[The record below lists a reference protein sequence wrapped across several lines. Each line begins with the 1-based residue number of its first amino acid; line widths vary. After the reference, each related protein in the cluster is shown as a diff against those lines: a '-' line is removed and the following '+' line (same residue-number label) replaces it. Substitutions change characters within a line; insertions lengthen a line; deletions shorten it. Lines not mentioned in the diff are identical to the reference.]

1 MPLTGIP
8 NPRIV
13 SIFAGPIRITEFRDA
28 FRRTL
33 PFANR
38 WLLRRPRKRGPKIGL
53 AVSGGV
59 DSMALAALCHVLR
72 LGLSQAH
79 DTFQAFVVDHK
90 ARVGSET
97 EAYDVAS
104 RLNTMGLP
112 SQVLTLQWPPGVN
125 PAELTNFESR
135 ARTLRYQALGLA
147 CRDQGIGSLLLA
159 HHEDDQA
166 ETVLMRLADGHTGIG
181 LQGIQS
187 STEIPE
193 CFGIHGVHRSSTVSH
208 QGVARGHKQLSK
220 VNLDNAGYG
229 NSQDEAVIGLERHGI
244 KVYRPLLS
252 FSKKRLEATCL
263 RLGTTWTEDVTNKDP
278 TLGPRNVAR
287 SLLEQGRLPRA
298 LQKPSLLTL
307 AAKTMFKVVECTTI
321 AEKEFA
327 KCQILILD
335 LRSGGMIVRLPRRNF
350 AVKSLPEE
358 YTGNE
363 IGRRKFI
370 FASLLRRIIDLITP
384 LEKTTL
390 HGMAL
395 GVDHIFPELGKV
407 EYNDLDR
414 HLLDPAIS
422 VAGVNF
428 QRLVSPLPE
437 SDPRKSHKANALDPD
452 YIWMLTRQPPTA
464 SFRESYFITI
474 PPTNNSL
481 PQAPTNSSRP
491 NPVQPRPGWSSW
503 HLFDGR
509 YWIQVLNNTSHS
521 ITLRFFAEA
530 DTKPFRLSL
539 SNKTRRHFD
548 AMIKAVAPGKVR
560 YTLPALVGG
569 DGLVWALPSI
579 GVARDGLEGK
589 CQWEIRYKKIDI
601 GTHDPKV
608 VYR

>member
-1 MPLTGIP
+1 MPLKGIP

-13 SIFAGPIRITEFRDA
+13 SIGASPINITEFREA

-33 PFANR
+33 PFANG
-38 WLLRRPRKRGPKIGL
+38 WLLRRPLRRPLKIGL

-59 DSMALAALCHVLR
+59 DSMALATLCHVLH
-72 LGLSQAH
+72 LGLGQAH
-79 DTFQAFVVDHK
+79 GTFQAFVVDHK
-90 ARVGSET
+90 ARVESGSE
-97 EAYDVAS
+97 AYAVAS

-112 SQVLTLQWPPGVN
+112 SQVLTLQWPPDVS

-147 CRDQGIGSLLLA
+147 CRDQGISSLLLA

-181 LQGIQS
+181 LQGMRS

-193 CFGIHGVHRSSTVSH
+193 CFGIHGVHRSTIISH

-220 VNLDNAGYG
+220 VNLDDAGHG
-229 NSQDEAVIGLERHGI
+229 NSQDEAVVGLECHGI

-263 RLGTTWTEDVTNKDP
+263 WLGTTWTEDVTNKDP

-287 SLLEQGRLPRA
+287 LLLQQGRLPRA

-307 AAKTMFKVVECTTI
+307 AAKTNFKIVECTSI

-335 LRSGGMIVRLPRRNF
+335 LRSGGIIVRLPRRNLT
-350 AVKSLPEE
+350 VKSLPEE
-358 YTGNE
+358 YTKNE
-363 IGRRKFI
+363 IRRRKFI

-384 LEKTTL
+384 LEKSTL
-390 HGMAL
+390 HGIAL
-395 GVDHIFPELGKV
+395 SVDHIFPELGKV
-407 EYNDLDR
+407 EYNELDR

-422 VAGVNF
+422 IAGVNCR
-428 QRLVSPLPE
+428 RLVSPLPE
-437 SDPRKSHKANALDPD
+437 LDPRKSKKANALDPD
-452 YIWMLTRQPPTA
+452 YIWMITRQPPTA
-464 SFRESYFITI
+464 SFRKSYFITI
-474 PPTNNSL
+474 PPTNSSL
-481 PQAPTNSSRP
+481 PTSPTEISRP
-491 NPVQPRPGWSSW
+491 NRVRSRPGWSSW

-509 YWIQVLNNTSHS
+509 YWIQVLNNTSQPL
-521 ITLRFFAEA
+521 TLRFFAKA
-530 DTKPFRLSL
+530 DSKTFRLSL
-539 SNKTRRHFD
+539 PHKTRRHFD
-548 AMIKAVAPGKVR
+548 ELIKVVAPGTVR
-560 YTLPALVGG
+560 WTLPALVGG
-569 DGLVWALPSI
+569 DGLVWALPSL
-579 GVARDGLEGK
+579 GVARNGLEGR

-601 GTHDPKV
+601 GRHDPKV